1 MTNLTWRSPKLN
13 TRTITLAAMLIALHT
28 VLSKLSFGSDSM
40 VKIGIGFIGTT
51 LIGYYL
57 GPWLGG
63 ISLVLADLIKST
75 IFATG
80 STFFIGYTF
89 SAFISGVI
97 VGAFLYQQK
106 ITWQRLAIYQF
117 VQTRDAIANGASE
130 IDMVI
135 NIGWMKDKK
144 FDLIEEEIR
153 TLKAACGEKILKV
166 IIETCLLTDE
176 EKIKMCEIV
185 TVAGADYI
193 KTSTGFSSGGA
204 TFDDVRLFA
213 ENVGPKVKIKAAGG
227 IASMDDAQKFLS
239 LGADRLGTSRIIKIV
254 KNEEASGY

>member
-13 TRTITLAAMLIALHT
+13 TRTITLAAMLIALQT

-117 VQTRDAIANGASE
+117 VQILVSNIFFNTLWIYLMYHTPVWALLSVRVPKNVIMWPIEAIISFMILRAVSRFDA
-130 IDMVI
+130 
-135 NIGWMKDKK
+135 
-144 FDLIEEEIR
+144 R
-153 TLKAACGEKILKV
+153 
-166 IIETCLLTDE
+166 
-176 EKIKMCEIV
+176 IKH
-185 TVAGADYI
+185 
-193 KTSTGFSSGGA
+193 
-204 TFDDVRLFA
+204 
-213 ENVGPKVKIKAAGG
+213 
-227 IASMDDAQKFLS
+227 
-239 LGADRLGTSRIIKIV
+239 
-254 KNEEASGY
+254 